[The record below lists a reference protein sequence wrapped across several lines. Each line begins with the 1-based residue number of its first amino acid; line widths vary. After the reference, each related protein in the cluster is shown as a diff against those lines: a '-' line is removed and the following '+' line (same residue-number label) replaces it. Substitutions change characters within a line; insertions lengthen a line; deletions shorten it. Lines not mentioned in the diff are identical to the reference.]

1 VEHGGQAGGAMWW
14 RGAAASSGGSGG
26 CAKLGVEPV
35 WGRWRRPSPI
45 IERGRGGLP
54 PRPWVI
60 GGQGRRGW
68 AARGGEGAGGWMT
81 SEFESES
88 EERGRGGR

>member
-1 VEHGGQAGGAMWW
+1 VAGCSRIVGWQWWLCQVRGGACL
-14 RGAAASSGGSGG
+14 GAVAAAITNHRKRQG
-26 CAKLGVEPV
+26 
-35 WGRWRRPSPI
+35 WG
-45 IERGRGGLP
+45 GGLP

-60 GGQGRRGW
+60 GGQGQRGW

-81 SEFESES
+81 CEFESES